1 LRVLRYLP
9 TPLGVGLILAGL
21 SVITSPRTVI
31 LLLAGTGAVLALL
44 IALAVARRK
53 RSGEPREQAASGEI
67 SRWREFEAR
76 RRRSAPWESAFYLL
90 IAVMSV
96 LLEGL
101 TLGTILIVAGVGFLL
116 ISRWL
121 VEPHIWAEITRR
133 LTAPPTGN

>member
-1 LRVLRYLP
+1 MLRYLP
-9 TPLGVGLILAGL
+9 TPLGIGLIVAGL
-21 SVITSPRTVI
+21 SVITSPRAVI
-31 LLLAGTGAVLALL
+31 LLFAGTGAVLALL

-53 RSGEPREQAASGEI
+53 RSGDPREHIASEEM

-76 RRRSAPWESAFYLL
+76 RRKSAPWESAFYLL

-96 LLEGL
+96 WLEGL

-133 LTAPPTGN
+133 LAAHPTGN

>member
-1 LRVLRYLP
+1 MLRYLP

-53 RSGEPREQAASGEI
+53 RSGEPRKQTASEEI

-96 LLEGL
+96 WLEGL
-101 TLGTILIVAGVGFLL
+101 TLGTILIVAGVGLLL

>member
-1 LRVLRYLP
+1 MLRYLP
-9 TPLGVGLILAGL
+9 TPLGIGLVVAGL
-21 SVITSPRTVI
+21 SVITSPRAVI
-31 LLLAGTGAVLALL
+31 LLFAGTGAVLALL

-53 RSGEPREQAASGEI
+53 RSGDAREQTASEEM

-76 RRRSAPWESAFYLL
+76 RRNSAPWESALYLL
-90 IAVMSV
+90 IAVMPV
-96 LLEGL
+96 WLEGL